1 MTQYE
6 QYMQSA
12 LAELMAVPVDQISLS
27 VPLSEQG
34 VDSLIGLRLARKLNE
49 LTGAEVDLE
58 WIYDYP
64 SIDLLARFWRSASV
78 VFRFP
83 LSNPARKEIL

>member
-6 QYMQSA
+6 QYMQLS
-12 LAELMAVPVDQISLS
+12 LAELMELPPAQISLS
-27 VPLSEQG
+27 LPLSEQG

-49 LTGAEVDLE
+49 LTGSEIDLE

-64 SIDLLARFWRSASV
+64 SIELLARFMEE
-78 VFRFP
+78 RFGRTEVTT
-83 LSNPARKEIL
+83 L

>member
-27 VPLSEQG
+27 EPLSEQG
-34 VDSLIGLRLARKLNE
+34 VDSLVGLRLARKLNE
-49 LTGAEVDLE
+49 LTGGEVDLE

-64 SIDLLARFWRSASV
+64 SIDLLARFLEE
-78 VFRFP
+78 RFGRIQVSP
-83 LSNPARKEIL
+83 L